1 MYDDVLRDLRC
12 ALGGMAMIGPLKDD
26 DEKTV
31 KEFEALQNRA
41 LELCRDWR
49 KFANNDTTQ

>member
-1 MYDDVLRDLRC
+1 MYDDVSRDLRC

-31 KEFEALQNRA
+31 KEFEALQQRA
-41 LELCRDWR
+41 LELSRDWR
-49 KFANNDTTQ
+49 KFAGHNVSQ